1 MYPQPQWGESGFLAS
16 DQLLKDMK
24 KQNRELDRKLVREMG
39 AGALGAEMRGAAAM
53 PGYSGVPGSKVGE
66 TQTSEVAS
74 SSAMDQASESSASD
88 VPVSS
93 CLVLIYY
100 FIRKSFFIISSGNTL
115 LRLHTK
121 NYLNFQF
128 PTFLAKW

>member
-1 MYPQPQWGESGFLAS
+1 
-16 DQLLKDMK
+16 MK

-93 CLVLIYY
+93 CSVLLFIVLCGCY
-100 FIRKSFFIISSGNTL
+100 FHTCQQVTDFFLIISSGNTL
-115 LRLHTK
+115 VRLHKK
-121 NYLNFQF
+121 NY
-128 PTFLAKW
+128 